1 MELRRRRA
9 DARAS
14 RPTLAEGIDFY
25 AALTET
31 ACTEHGADLIAL
43 PEIGPQWHV
52 PEHALDKATP
62 VPGPVTDRFAEIA
75 QIEEALR
82 SLL

>member
-43 PEIGPQWHV
+43 
-52 PEHALDKATP
+52 LDKATP